1 MYYYLKNNLRRVL
14 LHANEHTKL
23 LLLGDGRSGTTWIAD
38 VLNYDGRYL
47 DFFESYHG
55 QQVLSLPESR
65 IYPTDGDFA
74 SIPIHFK
81 KYVLSSKIF
90 AAQQKPR
97 GFTVS
102 GCFVKD
108 ITAHMIF
115 SLIFQEFDYRIY
127 IIRNPLAVALS
138 KEKYGR
144 WHSIDDLQKLINFS
158 PKLRAMS
165 DCCFSRSLVNSR
177 FHEYVLVW
185 CLLNKIAFPQVISN
199 AFVVFYEDL
208 LLNPEQSFHDLFAY
222 IEQESRF
229 KKYRSRIFG
238 SVNKRSRTS
247 IDSYPIKDVA
257 THLRAWEQN
266 KSKVEISLA
275 YQIIEIFELDYL
287 YQGNAVPQICPKK
300 LIFN

>member
-1 MYYYLKNNLRRVL
+1 MHYYLNYNLRKFL
-14 LHANEHTKL
+14 MHANEHTKL

-55 QQVLSLPESR
+55 QRVLRLPESR
-65 IYPTDGDFA
+65 IYPTDEDFA
-74 SIPIHFK
+74 SIPTHFK

-90 AAQQKPR
+90 ADQQKPR
-97 GFTVS
+97 GFAVS

-127 IIRNPLAVALS
+127 IIRNPLSVALS
-138 KEKYGR
+138 KEGYGR
-144 WHSIDDLQKLINFS
+144 WHSNEDLQKLINSS

-165 DCCFSRSLVNSR
+165 DCCFSRSLVKSR

-185 CLLNKIAFPQVISN
+185 CLLNKIAFPRVLSN
-199 AFVVFYEDL
+199 AFVIFYEDFL
-208 LLNPEQSFHDLFAY
+208 LKPEQSSYDLFAY
-222 IEQESRF
+222 IEQEYRF
-229 KKYRSRIFG
+229 KKYRSRILG
-238 SVNKRSRTS
+238 SVNKSSKTS
-247 IDSYPIKDVA
+247 VDSYPIKDGA
-257 THLRAWEQN
+257 THLRAWERY
-266 KSKVEISLA
+266 KSKMEISLA

-287 YQGNAVPQICPKK
+287 YQDKIVPQNVPKK
-300 LIFN
+300 D